1 MAAKCLKKNELGEK
15 KRMKKVEKQKRKTI
29 DIRPYTRQFYKNN
42 KWRMALM
49 LVQTVLNTGLGLLVS
64 WLIKQLVDMMSGVDV
79 GISFEGLLWVV
90 LLGFI
95 GLGVMFLCAYVS
107 GPGLYAR
114 SMEQYKNF
122 VFGKISKKGVAA
134 FQGENTNLYISAL
147 SNDCATIEMNYIPKI
162 ISIISE
168 MLLFVSAFTMMLCY
182 SPILTGITIAL
193 CILPVIVSLLT
204 GDRVAVAEKRVSDE
218 NENYMS
224 TLRDGLSG
232 FAVIKSFKAEAQMC
246 RLFAEDVKRV
256 AKAKEK
262 REKLTVIISMLSTV
276 TGVTVQIGVFL
287 IGTVLA
293 LTGYGITAGTV
304 MVFVQLINYLLSP
317 IGTVPSYL
325 AEVKASRA
333 LIEKLATALEENVRE
348 NGLTDKA
355 GLEEE
360 IRLENVSFSYE
371 EGKKVLDDIS
381 FTFEKGKSYALVGA
395 SGCGKSTMLN
405 LLMASSAEYEGKICY
420 DDTELRKI
428 SGDSL
433 YGMLSL
439 VQQNVFVFNESIRD
453 NITMFSE
460 FPQEEV
466 DRAIKLSGLS
476 ALIAERGEDYLC
488 GENGNALSGGE
499 KQRISI
505 ARSLL
510 KNSQI
515 LLVDE
520 ATAALDP
527 QTAYQVSDAIL
538 DLEGMTR
545 IVVTHSLDEALLKR
559 YDCILALKN
568 GKIVESG
575 NFEKL
580 MNQKEY
586 FYSLYTVSQ

>member
-1 MAAKCLKKNELGEK
+1 
-15 KRMKKVEKQKRKTI
+15 MKKT

-42 KWRMALM
+42 KWRMTLM
-49 LVQTVLNTGLGLLVS
+49 LAQTVINTVLSLLVS
-64 WLIKQLVDMMSGVDV
+64 WLIKQLVDMMSGVDI
-79 GISFEGLLWVV
+79 GISFAQLVGVTI
-90 LLGFI
+90 LGFA
-95 GLGVMFLCAYVS
+95 GLGITYGCDYVS
-107 GPGLYAR
+107 GPRLYAKA
-114 SMEQYKNF
+114 MEQYKNH
-122 VFGKISKKGVAA
+122 VFEKISEKGVAA

-147 SNDCATIEMNYIPKI
+147 SNDCAKIETGYLPKI
-162 ISIISE
+162 IGIVNQS
-168 MLLFVSAFTMMLCY
+168 LLFVATFVMMMYY

-193 CILPVIVSLLT
+193 CIAPVIGSLLT
-204 GDRVAVAEKRVSDE
+204 GNRVALAEKKVSDE

-224 TLRDGLSG
+224 TLRDSLGG
-232 FAVIKSFKAEAQMC
+232 FSVIKSFKAEIQMC

-262 REKLTVIISMLSTV
+262 RAKLGVIIAMISDF
-276 TGVTVQIGVFL
+276 TGIMVQMGVFL
-287 IGTVLA
+287 IGTALA
-293 LTGYGITAGTV
+293 LAGYGITAGTV
-304 MVFVQLINYLLSP
+304 MIFVQLINYLLSP
-317 IGTVPSYL
+317 ISTIPSHI
-325 AEVKASRA
+325 AECKASRA
-333 LIEKLATALEENVRE
+333 LIRKMAEALEENVRE
-348 NGLTDKA
+348 SGLADKTE
-355 GLEEE
+355 LEEG
-360 IRLENVSFSYE
+360 IRLENLSFSYE

-405 LLMASSAEYEGKICY
+405 LLMASSTEYEGKICY
-420 DDTELRKI
+420 DDMELREI

-476 ALIAERGEDYLC
+476 SLIAERGEDYLC

-510 KNSQI
+510 KKSQI

-527 QTAYQVSDAIL
+527 QTAFQVSDAIL
-538 DLEGMTR
+538 DLDSLTR
-545 IVVTHSLDEALLKR
+545 IVVTHSLEEALLKR
-559 YDCILALKN
+559 YDCILTLKN
-568 GKIVESG
+568 GKIVETG
-575 NFEKL
+575 NFEEL
-580 MNQKEY
+580 MEQKAY

>member
-1 MAAKCLKKNELGEK
+1 MKKEKINEEK
-15 KRMKKVEKQKRKTI
+15 KF
-29 DIRPYTRQFYKNN
+29 DIKPYTRQFYKNN
-42 KWRMALM
+42 KWRMAVM
-49 LVQTVLNTGLGLLVS
+49 LLSTVMNTVLSLLVS
-64 WLIKQLVDMMSGVDV
+64 WLIKQLVDMLSGVDV
-79 GISFEGLLWVV
+79 GISF
-90 LLGFI
+90 I
-95 GLGVMFLCAYVS
+95 GLVGVTILGYIGVGFAYGCDYFS
-107 GPGLYAR
+107 RPRLYAKA
-114 SMEQYKNF
+114 MEQYKNY
-122 VFGKISKKGVAA
+122 VFEKISEKGVAA
-134 FQGENTNLYISAL
+134 FQGENSTLYISAL
-147 SNDCATIEMNYIPKI
+147 SNDCAKIELSYLPKI
-162 ISIISE
+162 IAIINQS
-168 MLLFVSAFTMMLCY
+168 LLFVATLVMMIYY
-182 SPILTGITIAL
+182 SPILTVITIAL
-193 CILPVIVSLLT
+193 CILPIIGSLLT
-204 GDRVAVAEKRVSDE
+204 GDRIAVAEKKVSDE

-224 TLRDGLSG
+224 TLRDSLGG
-232 FAVIKSFKAEAQMC
+232 FSVIKSFKAEVQMC

-256 AKAKEK
+256 ARAKEK
-262 REKLTVIISMLSTV
+262 REKLSVIIEMISSF
-276 TGVTVQIGVFL
+276 TGILVQMGVFL
-287 IGTVLA
+287 IGTALA
-293 LTGYGITAGTV
+293 LAGYGITAGTV
-304 MVFVQLINYLLSP
+304 MIFVQLINYLLSP
-317 IGTVPSYL
+317 IGTIPGHI
-325 AEVKASRA
+325 AEYKASRA
-333 LIEKLATALEENVRE
+333 LIRKLAEALEENVRE
-348 NGLTDKA
+348 SGLSDKA
-355 GLEEE
+355 EMTEG
-360 IRLENVSFSYE
+360 IKIENLSFAYE

-405 LLMASSAEYEGKICY
+405 LLMASSTNYDGKICY
-420 DDTELRKI
+420 DDMELKEI

-433 YGMLSL
+433 YGMISL

-466 DRAIKLSGLS
+466 DRAIRLSGLS
-476 ALIAERGEDYLC
+476 TLIAERGEDYLC

-510 KNSQI
+510 KKSQI

-538 DLEGMTR
+538 DLEDMTR

-575 NFEKL
+575 CFEQL

>member
-1 MAAKCLKKNELGEK
+1 MNKL
-15 KRMKKVEKQKRKTI
+15 

-49 LVQTVLNTGLGLLVS
+49 LVQTVMITVLNLLVS
-64 WLIKQLVDMMSGVDV
+64 WLIKQLVDMMSGVDI
-79 GISFEGLLWVV
+79 GISLSQLVGVTI
-90 LLGFI
+90 LGFVGMGI
-95 GLGVMFLCAYVS
+95 TYGCDYVT
-107 GPGLYAR
+107 GPKLYAKA
-114 SMEQYKNF
+114 MEQYKNH
-122 VFGKISKKGVAA
+122 VFEKISEKGVAA

-147 SNDCATIEMNYIPKI
+147 SNDCAKIETSYLPMI
-162 ISIISE
+162 IGIINQS
-168 MLLFVSAFTMMLCY
+168 LLFVATLVMMIYY
-182 SPILTGITIAL
+182 SPILTGITILL
-193 CILPVIVSLLT
+193 CIAPVIGSLLT
-204 GDRVAVAEKRVSDE
+204 GNRVAVAEKKVSDE

-224 TLRDGLSG
+224 TLRDSLGG
-232 FAVIKSFKAEAQMC
+232 FAVVKSFKAEAQMC

-262 REKLTVIISMLSTV
+262 RAKLGVIIEMISSF
-276 TGVTVQIGVFL
+276 TGILVQIGVFL

-293 LTGYGITAGTV
+293 LTGFGITAGTV

-317 IGTVPSYL
+317 IGTVPSYI

-333 LIEKLATALEENVRE
+333 LIRKLAAALAENVRE
-348 NGLTDKA
+348 SGLADKA
-355 GLEEE
+355 ELEEG
-360 IRLENVSFSYE
+360 IRLENLSFSYE
-371 EGKKVLDDIS
+371 EGKRVLDDIS

-405 LLMASSAEYEGKICY
+405 LLMASSTEYEGKICY
-420 DDTELRKI
+420 DDMDLREI

-460 FPQEEV
+460 FPQEAV
-466 DRAIKLSGLS
+466 DRAIRLSGLS
-476 ALIAERGEDYLC
+476 ALIAERGENYLC

-510 KNSQI
+510 KKSQI

-538 DLEGMTR
+538 DLEDLTR
-545 IVVTHSLDEALLKR
+545 IVVTHSLEEALLKR
-559 YDCILALKN
+559 YDCILTLKN
-568 GKIVESG
+568 GKIVEAG
-575 NFEKL
+575 NFEEL
-580 MNQKEY
+580 MEQREY

>member
-1 MAAKCLKKNELGEK
+1 MNK
-15 KRMKKVEKQKRKTI
+15 M

-49 LVQTVLNTGLGLLVS
+49 LVQTVMITVLNLLIS
-64 WLIKQLVDMMSGVDV
+64 WLIKQLVDMMSGVDI
-79 GISFEGLLWVV
+79 GISFSQ
-90 LLGFI
+90 LLGVTI
-95 GLGVMFLCAYVS
+95 LGFVGMGITYGFDYVS
-107 GPGLYAR
+107 GPKLYAKA
-114 SMEQYKNF
+114 MEQYKNY
-122 VFGKISKKGVAA
+122 VFEKISEKGVAA

-147 SNDCATIEMNYIPKI
+147 SNDCAKIETSYLPMMIGIVNQ
-162 ISIISE
+162 S
-168 MLLFVSAFTMMLCY
+168 LLFVATFVMMIYY

-193 CILPVIVSLLT
+193 CIAPVIGSLLT
-204 GDRVAVAEKRVSDE
+204 GNRVAMAEKKVSDE

-224 TLRDGLSG
+224 TLRDSLGG
-232 FAVIKSFKAEAQMC
+232 FSVVKSFKAEAQMC

-262 REKLTVIISMLSTV
+262 RAKLGVIIEMISGFTGML
-276 TGVTVQIGVFL
+276 VQIGVFL
-287 IGTVLA
+287 IGTALA
-293 LTGYGITAGTV
+293 LTGFGITAGTV

-317 IGTVPSYL
+317 IGTVPSYI
-325 AEVKASRA
+325 AEIKASRA
-333 LIEKLATALEENVRE
+333 LIRKLAAGLAENVRE
-348 NGLTDKA
+348 SGLADKTELVE
-355 GLEEE
+355 G
-360 IRLENVSFSYE
+360 IKLENLSFSYE
-371 EGKKVLDDIS
+371 EGKKVLEDIS

-405 LLMASSAEYEGKICY
+405 LLMASSTEYEGKICY
-420 DDTELRKI
+420 DDMELREI

-453 NITMFSE
+453 NITMFSQ

-466 DRAIKLSGLS
+466 DRAIRLSGLS
-476 ALIAERGEDYLC
+476 KLIAERGEEYPC

-510 KNSQI
+510 KKSQI

-527 QTAYQVSDAIL
+527 QTAFQVSDAIL
-538 DLEGMTR
+538 NLDSLTR
-545 IVVTHSLDEALLKR
+545 IVVTHSLEEALLNR
-559 YDCILALKN
+559 YDCILTLKN
-568 GKIVESG
+568 GKIVEAGS
-575 NFEKL
+575 FEEL
-580 MNQKEY
+580 MEKKAY
-586 FYSLYTVSQ
+586 FYSLYTVAQ

>member
-1 MAAKCLKKNELGEK
+1 MNK
-15 KRMKKVEKQKRKTI
+15 I
-29 DIRPYTRQFYKNN
+29 DIKPYTRQFYKNN

-49 LVQTVLNTGLGLLVS
+49 LIQTVMITVLNLLIS
-64 WLIKQLVDMMSGVDV
+64 WLIKQLVDMMSGVDI
-79 GISFEGLLWVV
+79 GISFSQLVGVTI
-90 LLGFI
+90 LGFVGMGI
-95 GLGVMFLCAYVS
+95 TYGCDYVS
-107 GPGLYAR
+107 GPRLYAKA
-114 SMEQYKNF
+114 MEQYKNY
-122 VFGKISKKGVAA
+122 VFEKISEKGVAA

-147 SNDCATIEMNYIPKI
+147 SNDCAKVETSYLPMFIGIVNQ
-162 ISIISE
+162 S
-168 MLLFVSAFTMMLCY
+168 LLFVATLVMMIYY

-193 CILPVIVSLLT
+193 CIAPVIGSLLT
-204 GDRVAVAEKRVSDE
+204 GNRVAMAEKKVSDE

-224 TLRDGLSG
+224 TLRDSLGG
-232 FAVIKSFKAEAQMC
+232 FAVVKSFKAEAQMC

-256 AKAKEK
+256 ARAKEK
-262 REKLTVIISMLSTV
+262 RAKIGVIIEMISGF
-276 TGVTVQIGVFL
+276 TGILVQIGVFL
-287 IGTVLA
+287 IGAVLA
-293 LTGYGITAGTV
+293 LTGFGITAGTV

-317 IGTVPSYL
+317 IGTVPSYI

-333 LIEKLATALEENVRE
+333 LIRKLATALAENVRE
-348 NGLTDKA
+348 SGLADKTE
-355 GLEEE
+355 LEEG
-360 IRLENVSFSYE
+360 IRLENLSFSYE

-381 FTFEKGKSYALVGA
+381 FTFEKGKSYAFVGA

-405 LLMASSAEYEGKICY
+405 LLMASSTEYEGKICY
-420 DDTELRKI
+420 DDMELREI

-476 ALIAERGEDYLC
+476 ALIAERGEDYFC

-510 KNSQI
+510 KKSQV

-538 DLEGMTR
+538 NLDSLTR
-545 IVVTHSLDEALLKR
+545 IVVTHALDEALLKR
-559 YDCILALKN
+559 YDCILTLKN
-568 GKIVESG
+568 GKIVEAG
-575 NFEKL
+575 NFEEL
-580 MNQKEY
+580 MEQKAY
-586 FYSLYTVSQ
+586 FYSLYTVAQ